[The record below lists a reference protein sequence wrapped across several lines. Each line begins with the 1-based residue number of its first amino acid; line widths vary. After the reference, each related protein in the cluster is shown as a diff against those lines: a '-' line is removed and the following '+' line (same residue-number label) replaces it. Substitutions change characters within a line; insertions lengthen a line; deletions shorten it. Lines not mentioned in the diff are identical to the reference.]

1 MAVVDAEVGGRE
13 LSLPAA
19 GFSRMP
25 AFKQIGFL
33 IGIAASVAIGVVVV
47 LWSRTPTYEPLFS
60 HLSAVESG
68 EVINSLKRA
77 GIQYQLDSANGG
89 ILVPSADIQQARIKL
104 ATEGLP
110 RSSGVG
116 FESLN
121 KSQGFGVSQF
131 MENARYQHA
140 LEGELA
146 RSITSLSNIRSA
158 RVHLAI
164 PKQSAFVRNR
174 RQATASVVINR
185 FLGANLSDEEISGIV
200 YLVSSSVNELAPDQV
215 TIIDQKGQLLTAGG
229 SSTALGQTSRQRKQT
244 ASLER
249 EYGRRIEEI
258 LTPIVGMG
266 KVKAR
271 VSAVVDYT
279 VTEQTQEQF
288 DPNSKVM
295 RSEQLSSQSR
305 TGTAI
310 TGGIPGALSNQP
322 PAAASA
328 PETTAATA
336 SSATDNAVSANAG
349 ATTNNP
355 PAQSSSS
362 SSKEPSSS
370 SSKAIHNFE
379 VDKTIRH
386 IQLATG
392 KVTRLSIAVVIDQVT
407 GVDANGKPVTH
418 MLTPEEENRFLS
430 LAKQAVGFS
439 TVRGDTITLVNAP
452 FSIPES
458 PKPFPELPIW
468 KQPWVWDIAKQAAA
482 GIFLLLLVFLV
493 IRPAF
498 KSLTGRELAERD
510 AERGSEALGLE
521 AQQRELSATGETQPA
536 LGAPL
541 GQGEIVQLEAPGT
554 GYEQQLVMAQ
564 QMVKD
569 DPKRVAQVVRGW
581 INQDG

>member
-77 GIQYQLDSANGG
+77 GIQYQLDSANGV

-116 FESLN
+116 FESLD

-215 TIIDQKGQLLTAGG
+215 TIVDQKGQLLTAGG
-229 SSTALGQTSRQRKQT
+229 SSTSLGQTSRQRKQT
-244 ASLER
+244 AGLES

-271 VSAVVDYT
+271 VSADVDYT

-295 RSEQLSSQSR
+295 RSEQLTSQSR
-305 TGTAI
+305 TGAAI

-336 SSATDNAVSANAG
+336 SSGTDNTASANAD
-349 ATTNNP
+349 TTANNP
-355 PAQSSSS
+355 TAQ
-362 SSKEPSSS
+362 PSSS

-392 KVTRLSIAVVIDQVT
+392 KVTRLSIAVVIDQLT
-407 GVDANGKPVTH
+407 AVDANGKPVTH

-458 PKPFPELPIW
+458 PEPFPELPIW

-498 KSLTGRELAERD
+498 KSLTGRELAERG
-510 AERGSEALGLE
+510 AQRGNEALGVE

-554 GYEQQLVMAQ
+554 GYEQQLAMAQ